1 MCNCSQ
7 TVACRS
13 GISIFYKFK
22 TPVMLDH
29 REIRDCALL
38 ATAVYMGNEVEMKA
52 FLAQNGHRFN
62 AGVTVSTLPIN
73 CSRYVIAQMTEDGH
87 TTTYL
92 AIRGGIGLDDWNPKD
107 RRWPSCYK
115 RELVHADWYA
125 GMSHLP
131 EKFLVQCIREGH
143 RVLICGHS
151 LGAAVAQLLTL
162 SVLDAFAGDA
172 AGNECRSRIMC
183 VSFAGP
189 MVCSRGMAGEA
200 NRHSKDNFVNFVHS
214 RDALPTIISFA
225 QVALP
230 GLISQYGRHQPIN
243 PLLTML
249 CTAADPAAYRQL
261 SASVTAGIKALE
273 DSAVV
278 TVPLPYGPIGHY
290 YRIDEAAGV
299 PLAPLSSFELDNT
312 VIWSTVVRLTTD
324 APAPVHGMATVYLQ
338 GSLSRL
344 NQDAI
349 RGVVKTEPPSLQL
362 PQPVVGRV
370 NLHRNGS
377 GILVEIFGAHL
388 YMVQRVD
395 SSALPLCQLRNVRVT
410 PNALVSASK
419 LTFNVLPLPRE
430 IHVPAPVSA
439 TTTAQLSVS
448 PGLCWKDSITF
459 NNVPVTT
466 VDTHP
471 LDLCTLQEVVM
482 AGIYLLLFVSR
493 QPGHVDHPKLI
504 TLRKLL
510 VETLATIPLL
520 VFFDATSPVAAYC
533 FSGHADTVVPILI
546 QDEKGQEAIQ
556 NFITHWGGEH
566 DADHAPPPPS
576 GTDTTT
582 DLNEADKMRG
592 CIEALRKCVATHTAT
607 CASPP
612 RGARAQDNIL
622 TLLARCVN
630 PPQREPE
637 QGFTVL
643 LSVLEGPLQQARAAM
658 QTSLTSKTYSDFI
671 GALGVALASAEN
683 FVKALGKYF
692 NPSQQGLGPLND
704 AMGAFLDNTY
714 VKKAVQ
720 VVSTGLTGAG
730 SATTL
735 MLNVAI
741 MACLASAPVYLAA
754 YAGLAA
760 SGKGLGYLFDG
771 FPSDVLNSS
780 AGLCAKVLAHLKV
793 SVAEGATTGEMEAML
808 AQKLKI
814 TSGFGPFGDAGDLN
828 QLLSACF
835 PFVTSNHEQIPDVLR
850 RLKLLVLCDAF
861 RETLKQLPVA
871 LITGP
876 TRSGKSTFR
885 EHMQNG
891 GPNRDRYGS
900 FARHRTSVPELFFC
914 GEHDR
919 SIGLLDSIGIGDTTN
934 LEVFA
939 AIEKA
944 NKIFR
949 VFCQASIIVVNESDA
964 SPAGR
969 GLLHCTSVVR
979 PRNGSTDAAP
989 LHHPTITCITNAD
1002 RMFGQ
1007 GASFPQGEGGP
1018 ADLVTEAR
1026 DRVVRGEPFDLRA
1039 PQVDPFAPRVLA
1051 CFESRIQVPEEY
1063 HGVVYT
1069 TAQVREWLYSH
1080 FYPNR

>member
-1 MCNCSQ
+1 MW
-7 TVACRS
+7 
-13 GISIFYKFK
+13 
-22 TPVMLDH
+22 DH
-29 REIRDCALL
+29 GEIRDCALL
-38 ATAVYMGNEVEMKA
+38 ATASYMGNEIEIKT

-62 AGVTVSTLPIN
+62 AGITGSTLPIN
-73 CSRYVIAQMTEDGH
+73 HSRYVIAQMKEDEN

-92 AIRGGIGLDDWNPKD
+92 SIRGGIGLEDWDPKD
-107 RRWPSCYK
+107 RRWPSCYLK
-115 RELVHADWYA
+115 GIVRADWYA
-125 GMSHLP
+125 GMTHLP
-131 EKFLVQCIREGH
+131 EQFLVQSIREGH

-172 AGNECRSRIMC
+172 AGNECRSRIAC
-183 VSFAGP
+183 ISFAGP
-189 MVCSRGMAGEA
+189 MVCNRGIAGEA
-200 NRHSKDNFVNFVHS
+200 NRHFKDNFVNFVHS
-214 RDALPTIISFA
+214 RDALPAIISFA
-225 QVALP
+225 QAALP
-230 GLISQYGRHQPIN
+230 SLLSQHGRHQPITA
-243 PLLTML
+243 LLTML
-249 CTAADPAAYRQL
+249 YTAADPAAHQQL
-261 SASVTAGIKALE
+261 SASVEAGIKALE

-278 TVPLPYGPIGHY
+278 KDPLPYGPIGHY
-290 YRIDEAAGV
+290 YRIDEAAGM
-299 PLAPLSSFELDNT
+299 PLTPLSSFELDNT
-312 VIWSTVVRLTTD
+312 VTWCTVEQL
-324 APAPVHGMATVYLQ
+324 AKIAPVHNMGTVYLQ
-338 GSLSRL
+338 GSVSRL
-344 NQDAI
+344 TQRAI
-349 RGVVKTEPPSLQL
+349 GGVVKTEPPGLQL

-377 GILVEIFGAHL
+377 RIMVEIFGTHL

-395 SSALPLCQLRNVRVT
+395 SSALALCQLQNVEVT
-410 PNALVSASK
+410 SSALVSASK
-419 LTFNVLPLPRE
+419 LAFNVRPLTTETRG
-430 IHVPAPVSA
+430 PAPVSA

-448 PGLCWKDSITF
+448 PGLCWKDTITF

-466 VDTHP
+466 VDSHP
-471 LDLCTLQEVVM
+471 LDLCTLQELVT

-493 QPGHVDHPKLI
+493 QSGHVDHPKLN

-510 VETLATIPLL
+510 VETLATVPLL
-520 VFFDATSPVAAYC
+520 VFFEVTSPVAAYC
-533 FSGHADTVVPILI
+533 LSEHAETVVPVLI
-546 QDEKGQEAIQ
+546 KDEKGLLAIRDY
-556 NFITHWGGEH
+556 ITHWGQH
-566 DADHAPPPPS
+566 DSERALK
-576 GTDTTT
+576 DTQET
-582 DLNEADKMRG
+582 AKIRG
-592 CIEALRKCVATHTAT
+592 SLETLRKCVDTHSAT

-612 RGARAQDNIL
+612 RGAHPQDNIL
-622 TLLARCVN
+622 TLLARCVS

-637 QGFTVL
+637 QGLQAL
-643 LSVLEGPLQQARAAM
+643 LKVLEGPLQQAREAM
-658 QTSLTSKTYSDFI
+658 QTSLTTKTYSEFI
-671 GALGVALASAEN
+671 GSLGVAMASAEN
-683 FVKALGKYF
+683 LARPLGKYF
-692 NPSQQGLGPLND
+692 NPSQKGLGPLND
-704 AMGAFLDNTY
+704 AIGAFLGNAY
-714 VKKAVQ
+714 VREAMQLVSRSLTRAGVAV
-720 VVSTGLTGAG
+720 
-730 SATTL
+730 TL
-735 MLNVAI
+735 MLTVVIVTVMTCASV
-741 MACLASAPVYLAA
+741 CLAA
-754 YAGLAA
+754 LAA
-760 SGKGLGYLFDG
+760 SGKDIGFLFEG
-771 FPSDVLNSS
+771 IPSDVLNSS
-780 AGLCAKVLAHLKV
+780 AGLCAKVLVHLKV
-793 SVAEGATTGEMEAML
+793 TVAEGATTGEMEAML
-808 AQKLKI
+808 AQKLMI
-814 TSGFGPFGDAGDLN
+814 TRGFGPFGGAADLS
-828 QLLSACF
+828 QLVSDCF
-835 PFVTSNHEQIPDVLR
+835 PSATGNHEQVPDLLR
-850 RLKLLVLCDAF
+850 RLKLTVLCAALRDS
-861 RETLKQLPVA
+861 LKQLPVA

-876 TRSGKSTFR
+876 TRSGKSTLR

-1007 GASFPQGEGGP
+1007 GASFPQGEDGP